1 MVSIRRRK
9 QIVLRNSNFKFKF
22 FQLKMNGYLQ
32 RFNAYI
38 QQIVINDTFKK
49 VEKKFLRQ
57 EVNIMFNKY
66 RNTLVSL
73 FSLCNL

>member
-1 MVSIRRRK
+1 
-9 QIVLRNSNFKFKF
+9 
-22 FQLKMNGYLQ
+22 MNGYLQ